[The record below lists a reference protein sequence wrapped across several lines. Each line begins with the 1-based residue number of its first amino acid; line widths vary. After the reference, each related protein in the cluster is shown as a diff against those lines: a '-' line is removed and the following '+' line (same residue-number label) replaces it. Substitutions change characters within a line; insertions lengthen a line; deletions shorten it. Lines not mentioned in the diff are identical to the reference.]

1 MINIEDYIIDY
12 EVLSSFCIND
22 LKENLV
28 LPLCK
33 NDLFISC
40 ISYLKETDVSELLN
54 KPSKILNSSISR
66 SKLLFYLQ
74 DLKIKKELFLLS
86 ENKLNVEDNSVNKF
100 ITLLFTFA
108 HNKGASDIHFDVNDK
123 IFQIRLRIDGILSHY
138 FNFNKELF
146 TSLSSVLKLYSSCD
160 ITQNRKPISGRFS
173 QIINNKQID
182 FRLSTMPTIHGESIV
197 LRILDKMVLTNNLQT
212 LGFNK
217 ISYDLIMQSLKL
229 TNGIILVTGPTGS
242 GKTTT
247 LYSMLNILKTLNK
260 KIITIED
267 PVEYKMNGL
276 VQVEVNEKIGLTYH
290 EILKNILR
298 QDPDIILIG
307 EIRDELSL
315 SIAMQASLTGHLVLA
330 TLHTNDT
337 IDTINRLKDLKAQNY
352 LISNTIK
359 TIISQRL
366 ILKYCKLC
374 KKKGCSSCNY
384 TGYKNRE
391 VLSETLYINESISS
405 MLLKNDDTSLIKK
418 YLHGE
423 NFHSLEKDGME
434 KVKNNVTSIDEINRV
449 LKQYL

>member
-12 EVLSSFCIND
+12 EFLSSFD
-22 LKENLV
+22 VKNLEDNFV
-28 LPLCK
+28 LPICK

-40 ISYLKETDVSELLN
+40 ISCLEKTDTSELLN
-54 KPSKILNSSISR
+54 KPCKILNSNISK

-74 DLKIKKELFLLS
+74 DILIKKELFLLS
-86 ENKLNVEDNSVNKF
+86 KNNINEDNNSVNKF
-100 ITLLFTFA
+100 LSLLFTFA
-108 HNKGASDIHFDVNDK
+108 HNKGVSDIHFDINDK
-123 IFQIRLRIDGILSHY
+123 IFQIKFRIDGILSHY

-146 TSLSSVLKLYSSCD
+146 ISLSSVLKLYSSCD

-197 LRILDKMVLTNNLQT
+197 LRILDKMVLSNDLKT

-217 ISYDLIMQSLKL
+217 ISYELINKSLKL

-366 ILKYCKLC
+366 ILKYCKIC
-374 KKKGCSSCNY
+374 KQKGCGSCNY
-384 TGYKNRE
+384 TGYKSRE
-391 VLSETLYINESISS
+391 VLSETLYINETISS
-405 MLLKNDDTSLIKK
+405 MLLQNDDTSIIKK
-418 YLHGE
+418 YLIEE
-423 NFHSLEKDGME
+423 NFHSLEKDGKQ
-434 KVKNNVTSIDEINRV
+434 KVSNNITSIEEINRV